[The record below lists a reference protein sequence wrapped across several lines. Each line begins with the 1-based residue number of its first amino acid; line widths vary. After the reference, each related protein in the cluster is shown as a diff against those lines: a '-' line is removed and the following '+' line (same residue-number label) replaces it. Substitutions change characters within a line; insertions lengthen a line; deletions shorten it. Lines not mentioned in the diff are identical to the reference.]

1 MLHKARERQPLEAPQ
16 APAAKDAVAQ
26 WEKAKVIAAAALS
39 KYQLL

>member
-1 MLHKARERQPLEAPQ
+1 MLHKARERQPLE